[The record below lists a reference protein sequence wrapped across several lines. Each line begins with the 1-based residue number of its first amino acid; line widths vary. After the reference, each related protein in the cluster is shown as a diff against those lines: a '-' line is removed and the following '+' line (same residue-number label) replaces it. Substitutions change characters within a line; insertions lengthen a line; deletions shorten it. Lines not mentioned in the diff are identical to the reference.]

1 MSIVTACV
9 VFLPGLK
16 PYCDGERM
24 ECKEINPNILDKVRL
39 SYTLEILRRVE
50 MGLKL
55 SILSHGPDLYTG
67 VTGPTFS
74 TTAYIDSAK
83 EELYQIAS

>member
-1 MSIVTACV
+1 
-9 VFLPGLK
+9 
-16 PYCDGERM
+16 M

-55 SILSHGPDLYTG
+55 SILSHGPDLCTG
-67 VTGPTFS
+67 VTRPTFS
-74 TTAYIDSAK
+74 TSGYIDSAK
-83 EELYQIAS
+83 ESIYPVD